1 MQQLIY
7 RMPRRGTQ
15 PQKAAPKRRVGPAFA
30 ALSALYVAALWLLFC
45 AGEGAFCR
53 WMEGLAATWGEG
65 SALGGLLAGAPAILG
80 ALALGGYLLF
90 SLLVLAGHPCA
101 HRWLLGV
108 GAALCLLGG
117 CALLP
122 FGAGGGRA
130 LFLPLVQSGVLLCFL
145 GSYAHIARKKSRRA
159 ARGR

>member
-7 RMPRRGTQ
+7 RVPRRGARS
-15 PQKAAPKRRVGPAFA
+15 PKAAPKRRGGPAFI
-30 ALSALYVAALWLLFC
+30 ALSALYAAVLWLLFC

-53 WMEGLAATWGEG
+53 WMEGMAATWGEE
-65 SALGGLLAGAPAILG
+65 SALGGLLFGGPAVLG

-90 SLLVLAGHPCA
+90 SLLVLAGHPRA
-101 HRWLLGV
+101 HRWLQGM
-108 GAALCLLGG
+108 GAAFCLLGG
-117 CALLP
+117 CALSPL
-122 FGAGGGRA
+122 GAGGWRA
-130 LFLPLVQSGVLLCFL
+130 LFLPLAQSGAILCFL